1 MRNYQTFL
9 DGIALGF
16 YLGFLA
22 FYLFYRFKNTQPK
35 KPKSEIDR
43 LVDDIQRYYRRVSEG
58 KREDIE

>member
-16 YLGFLA
+16 FLGFLA
-22 FYLFYRFKNTQPK
+22 FYLLYRFKNARPK

-43 LVDDIQRYYRRVSEG
+43 LVDDIHRYYRRVSEG
-58 KREDIE
+58 KREDLE